1 MKLLLI
7 TSVPIRIQMIYRKKK
22 SLKMKPKLKLRNMVI
37 KSKKKSKL
45 KSKKKSN
52 LRQKYKEVTLVNSH
66 TEIGHYL
73 PFLLI
78 VASASQVCK
87 KWKLLS
93 EDQSLWLKINL
104 TNRKVPVKFI
114 EAAFMSTFWGIVIC
128 ELGFLTLTLCFLKAR
143 FLMTTWH
150 PRTIIPQ
157 RNI

>member
-93 EDQSLWLKINL
+93 EDQSLWLKIKDYYPTKKYIKL
-104 TNRKVPVKFI
+104 FDKAVHKAEETYLCPQEHLFEVIPKL
-114 EAAFMSTFWGIVIC
+114 MSSFNDQKSI
-128 ELGFLTLTLCFLKAR
+128 
-143 FLMTTWH
+143 
-150 PRTIIPQ
+150 
-157 RNI
+157 